1 MIRNSRKSK
10 VTLLTLLLLLV
21 FAVGSL
27 YGCSSK
33 KTAKN
38 PSVDEIVSKVKSS
51 TDISQM
57 PEIDAEKLKMLYG
70 IDAADLEG
78 FKVYI
83 APSNIKA
90 DELAVIKVKDEK
102 KVAEIKDKV
111 AKRVENQSASFKDY
125 LPEEYSLIQNH
136 VLKTQGNYVFLTISK
151 DAEKIETAFDEA
163 FK

>member
-1 MIRNSRKSK
+1 MIQNSRKSK
-10 VTLLTLLLLLV
+10 VTLLSLLLLLI

-33 KTAKN
+33 KAAKS
-38 PSVDEIVSKVKSS
+38 PSVDDVFAKVKAS
-51 TDISQM
+51 TDVSAM
-57 PEIDAEKLKMLYG
+57 PAIDGEKLKMLYD
-70 IDAADLEG
+70 IDSADLEG

-90 DELAVIKVKDEK
+90 DELTIIKVKDEK
-102 KVAEIKDKV
+102 KVNEIKAKV

-136 VLKTQGNYVFLTISK
+136 VLKTNGNYVFLAISK
-151 DAEKIETAFDEA
+151 DAEKMETAFNEA

>member
-1 MIRNSRKSK
+1 MIRNFKKSK
-10 VTLLTLLLLLV
+10 VTLLSLLLLLV
-21 FAVGSL
+21 LAIGSL

-33 KTAKN
+33 KAAKS
-38 PSVDEIVSKVKSS
+38 PSVDEIVAKVKGA

-57 PEIDAEKLKMLYG
+57 PEVDAEKLKMLYD

-90 DELAVIKVKDEK
+90 DELAIIKVKDEK

-111 AKRVENQSASFKDY
+111 AKRVENQGASFKDY

-136 VLKTQGNYVFLTISK
+136 VLKTQGNYVFLAISK
-151 DAEKIETAFDEA
+151 DAEKMETAFNES

>member
-10 VTLLTLLLLLV
+10 VTLLTLLLLLI
-21 FAVGSL
+21 FSVGSL

-33 KTAKN
+33 KTTKN
-38 PSVDEIVSKVKSS
+38 PSVDEIVTKVKGS

-57 PEIDAEKLKMLYG
+57 PELDAEKLKMLYD

-90 DELAVIKVKDEK
+90 DELAVIKVKDAK
-102 KVAEIKDKV
+102 KVDEVKNKV
-111 AKRVENQSASFKDY
+111 AKRVENQGASFKDY
-125 LPEEYSLIQNH
+125 LPEEYSLIENH

-151 DAEKIETAFDEA
+151 DAEKIEAAFNES

>member
-1 MIRNSRKSK
+1 MIRNLRKSK
-10 VTLLTLLLLLV
+10 VTLLTLLLLLI

-33 KTAKN
+33 KSTKN
-38 PSVDEIVSKVKSS
+38 PSIDEILAKVKGA

-57 PEIDAEKLKMLYG
+57 PEIDGEKLKMLYD

-90 DELAVIKVKDEK
+90 DELAIIKVKDQK
-102 KVAEIKDKV
+102 KVDEIKNKV
-111 AKRVENQSASFKDY
+111 AKRVENQGASFKDY

-151 DAEKIETAFDEA
+151 DAEKIEAAFDEA

>member
-10 VTLLTLLLLLV
+10 VTLLSLLLLLV

-33 KTAKN
+33 KITKN
-38 PSVDEIVSKVKSS
+38 PSVDEILAKVKGA

-57 PEIDAEKLKMLYG
+57 PEIDGEKLKMLYD

-90 DELAVIKVKDEK
+90 DELAIIKVKDEK
-102 KVAEIKDKV
+102 KVTEIKDKV

-151 DAEKIETAFDEA
+151 DAEKMEAAFDEA